1 MAWVRFSRDFEFD
14 PPARGG
20 RVTIRYRAGGAYN
33 VTRACAIR
41 AKAEG
46 AAVATVRPAAQPAES
61 EAQT

>member
-1 MAWVRFSRDFEFD
+1 MPWVRFSRDFEFD

-20 RVTIRYRAGGAYN
+20 RVTIRYRGGRAYN
-33 VTRACAIR
+33 VPRACAIR

-46 AAVATVRPAAQPAES
+46 AAEAIARPVAVPAES